1 MRMRIR
7 CSIALAATVAAV
19 PALAQTSD
27 PGAWS
32 HELVRRQQSTGGI
45 GAPAMTPPPIRQG
58 PGVFYEDEIRR
69 RQQGA
74 GVQQPPRRAPA
85 PILRDEDRIVQPQRP
100 PDPTPGSSGNRFRT
114 RGGG

>member
-1 MRMRIR
+1 MVTRHLLL
-7 CSIALAATVAAV
+7 SVVAIVVAF

-45 GAPAMTPPPIRQG
+45 GAPAMAPPPIGQG
-58 PGVFYEDEIRR
+58 PGVFYNDEIRQ
-69 RQQGA
+69 RQQGV
-74 GVQQPPRRAPA
+74 GTPRPRNAPSA
-85 PILRDEDRIVQPQRP
+85 PVLREEDRIVQPQRP
-100 PDPTPGSSGNRFRT
+100 PEPTPGSSGNRFRT